1 MFRSFRLCLHAA
13 ALVACAV
20 AIPSA
25 LSQDA
30 PDAPPAPA
38 ATAPA
43 PDPVCDDLKSV
54 PKGKALMIVAL
65 RERTLEIPYST
76 AVACET
82 ERCRLKAAGFIGQC
96 VWVR

>member
-1 MFRSFRLCLHAA
+1 MRFFCLPAF
-13 ALVACAV
+13 ALAGLLLAQT
-20 AIPSA
+20 AA

-30 PDAPPAPA
+30 PDAPPAPVA
-38 ATAPA
+38 APPA
-43 PDPVCDDLKSV
+43 PDLVCDDLKSV
-54 PKGKALMIVAL
+54 PKGKAIMLMAL

-82 ERCRLKAAGFIGQC
+82 ERCRLKATGVIGQC

>member
-1 MFRSFRLCLHAA
+1 MFRSFRLCLLAFGLAA
-13 ALVACAV
+13 CGL
-20 AIPSA
+20 AIPPA

-30 PDAPPAPA
+30 PAPA
-38 ATAPA
+38 AAAPV

-54 PKGKALMIVAL
+54 PKAKALMVVAL

-82 ERCRLKAAGFIGQC
+82 ERCRLKANGFIGQC